1 MRMPEQASY
10 EMNSRTTKEN
20 AVTEQHHADHV
31 HGAAP
36 VDQSSLSQNEITILA
51 ETFRLL
57 GDPSRLKIL
66 LSCTPG
72 PISVGDIAE
81 RLDLSLSLVS
91 HHLRLLRGARLVKG
105 VRHAKQIFYEIADQ
119 HVSQVLQDMAIHISE
134 DQGEE

>member
-1 MRMPEQASY
+1 MTAHRPKAKVDKQAEAKPASVEMP
-10 EMNSRTTKEN
+10 
-20 AVTEQHHADHV
+20 HHLDH
-31 HGAAP
+31 
-36 VDQSSLSQNEITILA
+36 SSLLQNEIAILA

-66 LSCTPG
+66 LSCMPG

-105 VRHAKQIFYEIADQ
+105 QRQAKQIFYEIADQ
-119 HVSQVLQDMAIHISE
+119 HVSQVLQDMATHISE
-134 DQGEE
+134 EHADE